1 MKSETVTLTLRDN
14 GWGVLYIEEKDG
26 RLFETVTLTLRENGW
41 GVLYIEEKDARLSMC
56 LYNRDWGRL
65 CTLKGKIGP
74 LAYSKGRNGFHSGLK
89 GRMGGHFT
97 FKGKNCCCFIYF
109 KKKDSVCL
117 HALKT
122 RNYR

>member
-1 MKSETVTLTLRDN
+1 MKSETVTLTLRENGWGVLYIEEKDGRLFETVTLTLRDN

-74 LAYSKGRNGFHSGLK
+74 LAYSKGRNGF
-89 GRMGGHFT
+89 
-97 FKGKNCCCFIYF
+97 
-109 KKKDSVCL
+109 
-117 HALKT
+117 
-122 RNYR
+122 